1 MSVASTAGHDAVI
14 VVAVDEAHSS
24 PEALEAKAVITAAL
38 SIAPFLKKFRFEKNS
53 RKRSGTTVLAPMS
66 AKEVKASSMLVWSFK
81 RGQMV
86 SFLIHIGDRLK

>member
-38 SIAPFLKKFRFEKNS
+38 SIAPFLKNFDLKKTQEK
-53 RKRSGTTVLAPMS
+53 GA
-66 AKEVKASSMLVWSFK
+66 E
-81 RGQMV
+81 QQY
-86 SFLIHIGDRLK
+86 